1 MISPKLAYRLSLL
14 AGLFLL
20 VLIGIGAGQKEARVC
35 GNLASNYP
43 TIIAF
48 ELARSVSDLHAIFGD
63 SAGACRTEIAQRM
76 DAVNRNDSMVF
87 IPAYGAF
94 LVFFFLGLR
103 SRDARLG
110 SIAVGITVL
119 ACAADYV
126 ENSCLFHLSANP
138 DVASNWLSLLA
149 WATEVKWVGLGI
161 VNGIAGYVLF
171 AGRRFVYQLA
181 ILPCAI
187 SFAVALFSVPKPAIV
202 GPYLSQSIAIGWI
215 VILIV
220 DVLESIR
227 GTVDSQEDR

>member
-1 MISPKLAYRLSLL
+1 MISPKRAYLLSLL
-14 AGLFLL
+14 AGAALL
-20 VLIGIGAGQKEARVC
+20 LLIGLGRTQNQPPVC
-35 GNLASNYP
+35 GNLSANYP

-63 SAGACRTEIAQRM
+63 SAGACRTAIAQQM
-76 DAVNRNDSMVF
+76 DAVNRSDSLVF

-94 LVFFFLGLR
+94 LIFFFLGLR

-110 SIAVGITVL
+110 SIAVAITVL

-126 ENSCLFHLSANP
+126 ENACLFHLSANP

-161 VNGIAGYVLF
+161 ANGIGGYVLF
-171 AGRRFVYQLA
+171 ASRRLLYQLA

-187 SFAVALFSVPKPAIV
+187 SFAVALFSIPKPANV
-202 GPYLSQSIAIGWI
+202 GPYLSQAIAVGW
-215 VILIV
+215 VVFLIV
-220 DVLESIR
+220 DVCESIR
-227 GTVDSQEDR
+227 GTVDNQEDK

>member
-35 GNLASNYP
+35 GNLGSNYP

-63 SAGACRTEIAQRM
+63 SAGACRTEIAQQM
-76 DAVNRNDSMVF
+76 DAVNRNDSLVF

-94 LVFFFLGLR
+94 LIFFFLGLR
-103 SRDARLG
+103 SRDAGLG

-126 ENSCLFHLSANP
+126 ENSCLFHLSVNP

-171 AGRRFVYQLA
+171 ASRRLLYQLA
-181 ILPCAI
+181 VLPCAI
-187 SFAVALFSVPKPAIV
+187 SFAAALFSITKPAIV
-202 GPYLSQSIAIGWI
+202 GPYLSQAIAIGWI

-220 DVLESIR
+220 DVRESIR
-227 GTVDSQEDR
+227 GTVDVQEDR